1 MLQGSPLSV
10 AEVPGTAISVC
21 TCTAVLT
28 YSALSDPHSHC
39 FQWFPRLGGP
49 RGKHPWQG
57 LSSQTGLALTSR
69 LRAGIGQLLPGWRTK
84 NNWQWSKARSYE
96 VKCHMAII
104 PFPVYSVYTYQ
115 LLLTLRK
122 QQTWIW
128 SVLNRP
134 LES

>member
-1 MLQGSPLSV
+1 MLKGSPLSG

-39 FQWFPRLGGP
+39 FQWFPGLGGP

-69 LRAGIGQLLPGWRTK
+69 LRAGIGQLLPG
-84 NNWQWSKARSYE
+84 
-96 VKCHMAII
+96 
-104 PFPVYSVYTYQ
+104 
-115 LLLTLRK
+115 
-122 QQTWIW
+122 
-128 SVLNRP
+128 
-134 LES
+134 